1 MPDIRNLYQKL
12 IVDHYRN
19 PRNFRDLP
27 EANRHADGH
36 NSLCGDK
43 LSVHVILKDHILEKI
58 GFTGSGCA
66 IFVAS
71 ASMMTEGTKGKSVQ
85 EALAISKRFRKI
97 VGDLSE
103 STQEGIE
110 MGDLNAFSGV
120 KGYPARVKC
129 ALLPWET
136 LLAALDKQSPVTS
149 SQSPVFS
156 G

>member
-27 EANRHADGH
+27 DANRRAEGH

-43 LSVHVILKDHILEKI
+43 LSVHLIIKNHIFEEI
-58 GFTGSGCA
+58 SFNGSGCA

-71 ASMMTEGTKGKSVQ
+71 ASMMTEVTKGKSVQ
-85 EALAISKRFRKI
+85 EALAISKRFRQI
-97 VGDLSE
+97 VGDSSE
-103 STQEGIE
+103 STPEGIE
-110 MGDLNAFSGV
+110 MGDLKAFSGV
-120 KGYPARVKC
+120 RGYPARVKC

-136 LLAALDKQSPVTS
+136 LLAALERQSPVAS
-149 SQSPVFS
+149 RQSTVQ
-156 G
+156 